1 MKRFITLFIFILI
14 LSGVVF
20 SNPVN
25 YSSQPRYHVVSP
37 GDCLWNLANHYL
49 GNPYLW
55 PHIWESNRNIINDP
69 HWIYPA
75 QRLAIPPIASTYVP
89 SELHDAPAGV
99 EITILD
105 VPEPAVAYDMALRC
119 GYITNEPISNP
130 MYIVSTIDPD
140 IDGIF
145 NGVEIFIDAGADRN
159 LEEDQLLLIF
169 NTNTN
174 VNHPITGKYLGHI
187 IDISGILRVLE
198 VQQNTARCLVSNS
211 FKDSIEIGNYVV
223 PYRSPDIPYDITLET
238 SDKLIEGTIVAIMGN
253 QGLLIA
259 HTFVYLDIGENQNLN
274 VGDIFEI
281 LKPANRVSHPS
292 TGSGVDLPELIV
304 GHIQVLNVQTNT
316 ASGYIMNISNRTDLS
331 IGDKIRLIGISNPQP
346 IQTSLE
352 F

>member
-25 YSSQPRYHVVSP
+25 YSSQPRYHIVSP
-37 GDCLWNLANHYL
+37 GNCLWNLANRYL

-55 PHIWESNRNIINDP
+55 PHIWESNRNIIKNP
-69 HWIYPA
+69 HWIYPG
-75 QRLAIPPIASTYVP
+75 QRLVIPPIAATYVP

-99 EITILD
+99 EITILE

-119 GYITNEPISNP
+119 GYITNEHVNNPTYIIST
-130 MYIVSTIDPD
+130 VDPD

-145 NGVEIFIDAGADRN
+145 NGVEVFIDAGTNRN
-159 LEEDQLLLIF
+159 LEEEQLLLIF
-169 NTNTN
+169 NINTN
-174 VNHPITGKYLGHI
+174 VNHPITGRNLGHI
-187 IDISGILRVLE
+187 IDISGILKVLE
-198 VQQNTARCLVSNS
+198 VQQNTARCLISNS

-223 PYRSPDIPYDITLET
+223 PYRSPDIPYDVTFET
-238 SDKLIEGTIVAIMGN
+238 SDRLLEGTIVAIN
-253 QGLLIA
+253 TQGLTKSQA
-259 HTFVYLDIGENQNLN
+259 FVYLDIGENQNLD

-281 LKPANRVSHPS
+281 LKPENRVSHPA
-292 TGSGVDLPELIV
+292 TGRGVDLPELIV

-316 ASGYIMNISNRTDLS
+316 STGYIMDITNRIDLNV
-331 IGDKIRLIGISNPQP
+331 GDKVRLIGISNPQP